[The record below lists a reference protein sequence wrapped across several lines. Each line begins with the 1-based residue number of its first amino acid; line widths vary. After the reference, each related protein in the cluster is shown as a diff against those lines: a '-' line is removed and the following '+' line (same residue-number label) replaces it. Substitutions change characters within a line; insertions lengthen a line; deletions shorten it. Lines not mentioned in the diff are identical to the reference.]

1 MLPTS
6 HNRAYQEF
14 LTLLQQ
20 LQHAFIFSVEVDV
33 ASLQQEFQAV
43 RQYFEQCIIPLTS
56 EELDE
61 SIAPRW
67 QSLQTELRREFRLLT
82 TDLMFLGSSRQPE
95 TREARLRSIGER
107 LVKISGYCQAM
118 LA

>member
-6 HNRAYQEF
+6 HNQAYQEF

-20 LQHAFIFSVEVDV
+20 FQRACSFSTEVNL
-33 ASLQQEFQAV
+33 ASLQQEFQAL
-43 RQYFEQCIIPLTS
+43 RQYFEQCIVPLTS

-67 QSLQTELRREFRLLT
+67 RSLQTELKRELRLLT
-82 TDLMFLGSSRQPE
+82 TDMMFLGSSRQPE
-95 TREARLRSIGER
+95 TRDARLRSIGDR
-107 LVKISGYCQAM
+107 LEKISGYCQAM
-118 LA
+118 FA

>member
-14 LTLLQQ
+14 LTLLEQ
-20 LQHAFIFSVEVDV
+20 LQRDCIFSTEVNV

-43 RQYFEQCIIPLTS
+43 RQYFEQRIVPLTS

-67 QSLQTELRREFRLLT
+67 QSLQTELRRELRLLT
-82 TDLMFLGSSRQPE
+82 TDMMFLGSSRQPE
-95 TREARLRSIGER
+95 TKDARLQSIGDR
-107 LVKISGYCQAM
+107 LEKISGYCQAM

>member
-20 LQHAFIFSVEVDV
+20 LQRACLLSTEVGV
-33 ASLQQEFQAV
+33 TSLQQEFQVV
-43 RQYFEQCIIPLTS
+43 RQYFERQIVPLTS

-67 QSLQTELRREFRLLT
+67 QSLQTELKRELRLLT
-82 TDLMFLGSSRQPE
+82 TDMMFLGSSRQPE
-95 TREARLRSIGER
+95 TKEARLRSIGDR
-107 LVKISGYCQAM
+107 LGKISGYCQAM